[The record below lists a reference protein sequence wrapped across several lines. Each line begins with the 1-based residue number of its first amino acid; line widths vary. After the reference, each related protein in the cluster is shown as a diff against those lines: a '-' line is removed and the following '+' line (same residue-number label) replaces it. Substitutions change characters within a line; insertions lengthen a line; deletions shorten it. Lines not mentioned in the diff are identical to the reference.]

1 MGRPDGTTDAAL
13 PPSLVDRLTTLQ
25 RQAAR
30 GLATA
35 LAQDGCTLDQWRVLR
50 ALGDGEGH
58 TMGELA
64 DGLQVP
70 APTLTR
76 VTDTLADAALVYR
89 RQAGEDR
96 RRVLLHLSRQGR
108 RRLDGLEA
116 LVAAHESSLLAS
128 PPWAAAAAELT
139 GLLAPDGHAR
149 TR

>member
-1 MGRPDGTTDAAL
+1 MTTATAL

-25 RQAAR
+25 RHAAR
-30 GLATA
+30 GLTA
-35 LAQDGCTLDQWRVLR
+35 VLAEDGCTLDQWRVLR

-58 TMGELA
+58 TMGGLA
-64 DGLQVP
+64 QGLQVA

-89 RQAGEDR
+89 RQTGEDR

-116 LVAAHESSLLAS
+116 LVAAHEAALLAS

-139 GLLAPDGHAR
+139 GLLAQDGHAG